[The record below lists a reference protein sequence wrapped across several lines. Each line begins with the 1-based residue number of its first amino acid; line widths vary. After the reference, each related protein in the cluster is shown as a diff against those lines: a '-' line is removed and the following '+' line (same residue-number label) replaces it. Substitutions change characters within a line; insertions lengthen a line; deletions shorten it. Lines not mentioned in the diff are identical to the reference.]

1 MTKQSRQVR
10 IKSGI
15 DFLGGF
21 LAAMEYAG
29 MNSDFRQT
37 GEKHGHYTEDYLSEL
52 YEKGS
57 TSDKKHR
64 FQPNVVR
71 GYQKGI
77 NYLKVVNKIED
88 LFPIKSLN
96 YEVLTG
102 DKKGISSIR
111 ANDKYR
117 IEFIVDKENEMIT
130 VCNILEL
137 SNHYK

>member
-1 MTKQSRQVR
+1 MIVVFTQ
-10 IKSGI
+10 
-15 DFLGGF
+15 
-21 LAAMEYAG
+21 
-29 MNSDFRQT
+29 
-37 GEKHGHYTEDYLSEL
+37 DYLSEL

-71 GYQKGI
+71 GFQKGI

-88 LFPIKSLN
+88 LYPIKSLN
-96 YEVLTG
+96 YEILTG

-117 IEFIVDKENEMIT
+117 IEFIVDNENETIT

>member
-1 MTKQSRQVR
+1 MIVVFTQ
-10 IKSGI
+10 
-15 DFLGGF
+15 
-21 LAAMEYAG
+21 
-29 MNSDFRQT
+29 
-37 GEKHGHYTEDYLSEL
+37 DYLSEL

-71 GYQKGI
+71 GFQKGI

-88 LFPIKSLN
+88 LYPIKSLN

-117 IEFIVDKENEMIT
+117 IEFIVDNENETIT

>member
-1 MTKQSRQVR
+1 MIVVFTQ
-10 IKSGI
+10 
-15 DFLGGF
+15 
-21 LAAMEYAG
+21 
-29 MNSDFRQT
+29 
-37 GEKHGHYTEDYLSEL
+37 DYLSEL

-64 FQPNVVR
+64 FQPNLVR

>member
-1 MTKQSRQVR
+1 MIVVFTQ
-10 IKSGI
+10 
-15 DFLGGF
+15 
-21 LAAMEYAG
+21 
-29 MNSDFRQT
+29 
-37 GEKHGHYTEDYLSEL
+37 DYLSEL

-71 GYQKGI
+71 GFQKGI

-88 LFPIKSLN
+88 LYPIKSLN

-102 DKKGISSIR
+102 VKKGISSIR

-117 IEFIVDKENEMIT
+117 IEFIVDNENETIT

>member
-1 MTKQSRQVR
+1 MIVVFTQ
-10 IKSGI
+10 
-15 DFLGGF
+15 
-21 LAAMEYAG
+21 
-29 MNSDFRQT
+29 
-37 GEKHGHYTEDYLSEL
+37 DYLSEL

-71 GYQKGI
+71 GFQKGI

-88 LFPIKSLN
+88 LYPIKFLN

-117 IEFIVDKENEMIT
+117 IEFIVDNENETIT

-137 SNHYK
+137 SNHYI

>member
-1 MTKQSRQVR
+1 MIVVFTQ
-10 IKSGI
+10 
-15 DFLGGF
+15 
-21 LAAMEYAG
+21 
-29 MNSDFRQT
+29 
-37 GEKHGHYTEDYLSEL
+37 DYLSEL

-71 GYQKGI
+71 GFQKGI
-77 NYLKVVNKIED
+77 NYLKIVNKIQD
-88 LFPIKSLN
+88 LYPIKSLN

-117 IEFIVDKENEMIT
+117 IEFIVDNENETIT